1 MQSVHFVLAIKTL
14 QVRFSEKLNAKMS
27 EEIKTAILKQAS
39 LLGNVS
45 AVRLYEECIKLF
57 QNEYSFKVY
66 EQLERYGLL
75 KHLFKQTHK
84 NDFIKKAC
92 NNTSERIKNAL
103 IFALSFSLKRTARII
118 RTGSSIKRFVASPI
132 I

>member
-1 MQSVHFVLAIKTL
+1 
-14 QVRFSEKLNAKMS
+14 
-27 EEIKTAILKQAS
+27 

-84 NDFIKKAC
+84 NDFIKNDTCLICLIIASSQAC
-92 NNTSERIKNAL
+92 ACAK
-103 IFALSFSLKRTARII
+103 
-118 RTGSSIKRFVASPI
+118 
-132 I
+132 